1 MTLEINAPNPVS
13 EGLNNLVEEK
23 ANRLQKFYEKI
34 SEVNVF
40 FKEDDSQTEGHVT
53 AEIRVF
59 IPGADAYADAHA
71 PNYERAFRDA
81 YDKVERQLRK
91 KNELLKAHH

>member
-1 MTLEINAPNPVS
+1 MTLEINAPETVS
-13 EGLNNLVEEK
+13 DGLRNLIEEK

-40 FKEDDSQTEGHVT
+40 FKEGDSQTEGEVT
-53 AEIRVF
+53 ADIRVF
-59 IPGADAYADAHA
+59 IPGHDAFADAHGE
-71 PNYERAFRDA
+71 NYERAFRDA

-91 KNELLKAHH
+91 KNEMLKAHH